1 MMQLIR
7 SLIRL
12 IKCYVLSES
21 MLHIIKGLDE
31 RSPRSVQ
38 STPVHR
44 NTLVIHCLFLCK
56 VAIVLPNRLKVMSLD
71 QKLQFGQ
78 CHVVCKLVWACDYE

>member
-21 MLHIIKGLDE
+21 MLHIIKGWDK
-31 RSPRSVQ
+31 RSPRSDPQ
-38 STPVHR
+38 NLLTMYRVHQFT
-44 NTLVIHCLFLCK
+44 NSTLVIHCLFICK
-56 VAIVLPNRLKVMSLD
+56 VAIVL
-71 QKLQFGQ
+71 
-78 CHVVCKLVWACDYE
+78 